1 MFFPGE
7 YTENGSVRKEPGTC
21 RGREKS
27 NMKLEREDYI
37 DPACPLC
44 GKPGETESAKPVP
57 VDRIQR
63 KLWEYEDAS
72 DWAGAERHLKYWLA
86 EAEMNRDRRGLL
98 MLNNELMGFYR
109 KQGNREEALRHAEAA
124 DALVADLQMED
135 TVTAGTTWVNA
146 GTVHEAF
153 GDPVGGLDF
162 FEKARANYEK
172 NLPGG
177 DERLGGLYNNMA
189 LALTSC
195 GRWAEAKEMFRKALM
210 VMEQQE
216 HGEPEQ
222 AITWLNLADALE
234 AELGPEEAAE
244 YTEEYLDRAAELL
257 DAPDLPRNGYYAF
270 VCEKCAPVFGHYGY
284 FAEEAELRKR
294 VKEIREGT

>member
-1 MFFPGE
+1 M
-7 YTENGSVRKEPGTC
+7 RL
-21 RGREKS
+21 EK
-27 NMKLEREDYI
+27 EDYI

-44 GKPGETESAKPVP
+44 GKPGEIETVMPVP

-72 DWAGAERHLKYWLA
+72 DWQGAERHLLYWLS
-86 EAEMNRDRRGLL
+86 EADMNRDLRGAL
-98 MLNNELMGFYR
+98 MLHNELMGFYR
-109 KQGNREEALRHAEAA
+109 KQGKKDEALSHA
-124 DALVADLQMED
+124 DVAVRLISELGMED

-162 FEKARANYEK
+162 FEKARGTYER
-172 NLPGG
+172 NLPEG
-177 DERLGGLYNNMA
+177 DGRLGGLYNNMA

-195 GRWAEAKEMFRKALM
+195 GRYGEAGELFRKALD
-210 VMEQQE
+210 VMGKQE
-216 HGEPEQ
+216 NGELEQ
-222 AITWLNLADALE
+222 AITWLNMADALE
-234 AELGPEEAAE
+234 AELGAEDAAE
-244 YTEEYLDRAAELL
+244 YTGEYLDRAEVLL
-257 DAPDLPRNGYYAF
+257 DTPGIPRNGYYAF

-284 FAEEAELRKR
+284 FAEEAELGKR